1 MNMTFRSIIVS
12 NKLDSFKTAGN
23 PGFLNMFK
31 IGEMVGKM
39 NRGLRVINWTRFTLK
54 KLYSCRHVTIR
65 LAKTCGI
72 VPTL

>member
-31 IGEMVGKM
+31 IWEMLGKM
-39 NRGLRVINWTRFTLK
+39 NRGLRVINWT
-54 KLYSCRHVTIR
+54 
-65 LAKTCGI
+65 
-72 VPTL
+72 